1 MRLIWLVAGLLIIA
15 SCGTPVTSEPV
26 GAADEGSGTTTV
38 PTTTMAA
45 STSTEGS
52 PAGVEFDAEAMDR
65 LFPPD
70 RASVVLWALPTG
82 GPSPATLDVRVDGP
96 NELILDESFEL
107 AVSTDGGLQ
116 LIVDIDL
123 EPEQAYDISVEVI
136 WETTDTTDGGQA
148 RAPVP
153 CSMEIALAAGSAWAV
168 TVVPNNGCWWPTVPQ
183 WRTDDGAPIDP
194 EELHELSG
202 PAHCEWEHVQ
212 FLSVGPDFRTAY
224 ARDVDGTFDAS
235 WYTPD
240 ALGQG
245 GQDTTDDTV
254 GTTGT
259 TAYAGEPLSFAFLDI
274 LPAEA
279 FDSGY
284 RNGGREL
291 WWFESGD
298 YAYMRTDSGVERW
311 PLISPRPL
319 CL

>member
-136 WETTDTTDGGQA
+136 WETTDTTDGG
-148 RAPVP
+148 
-153 CSMEIALAAGSAWAV
+153 
-168 TVVPNNGCWWPTVPQ
+168 
-183 WRTDDGAPIDP
+183 
-194 EELHELSG
+194 
-202 PAHCEWEHVQ
+202 
-212 FLSVGPDFRTAY
+212 
-224 ARDVDGTFDAS
+224 
-235 WYTPD
+235 
-240 ALGQG
+240 
-245 GQDTTDDTV
+245 
-254 GTTGT
+254 
-259 TAYAGEPLSFAFLDI
+259 AGESARTLQYGDR
-274 LPAEA
+274 
-279 FDSGY
+279 SG
-284 RNGGREL
+284 RRLGV
-291 WWFESGD
+291 GD
-298 YAYMRTDSGVERW
+298 HRCPEQRLLVADRTSMAH
-311 PLISPRPL
+311 
-319 CL
+319 